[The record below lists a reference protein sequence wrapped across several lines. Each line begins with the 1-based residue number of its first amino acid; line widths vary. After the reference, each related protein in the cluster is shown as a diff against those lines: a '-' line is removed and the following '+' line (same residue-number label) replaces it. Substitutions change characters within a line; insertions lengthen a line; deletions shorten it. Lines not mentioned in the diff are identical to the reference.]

1 MILLDGDGLSTS
13 KSVLLSIPFSRTN
26 TQIPL
31 LAISGVLIY
40 LKVDYEIALN
50 PGSATPTKESPRQKL
65 ARIDF
70 LGCFLLAGFVGALLL
85 AVSIKTSSIG
95 DDEIGWSDPLIVG
108 LFGASGGLFLV
119 FLLVEFKFAKEPVLP
134 LELLHR
140 RTAVSVAIHN
150 LVLSIL
156 IYAMVSIFHQLL
168 TWKLTHLQLYS
179 VPLFYT
185 AVNLM
190 SASSAG
196 NHMIPNAFCAAG
208 ASLGS
213 GFLIRGTG
221 KYYWLTFL
229 SGLSAVVSLVMFSF
243 WTRDSPEYVDRIP
256 IAWRAD

>member
-1 MILLDGDGLSTS
+1 MIPSDGDGLSTS
-13 KSVLLSIPFSRTN
+13 KSVLLSISNSSLN

-50 PGSATPTKESPRQKL
+50 TGSATPTKESPRQKL

-156 IYAMVSIFHQLL
+156 IYAMVSPLRQCHFTFTYLPVVQRTPILHCCQSHVGIF
-168 TWKLTHLQLYS
+168 S
-179 VPLFYT
+179 
-185 AVNLM
+185 
-190 SASSAG
+190 
-196 NHMIPNAFCAAG
+196 
-208 ASLGS
+208 
-213 GFLIRGTG
+213 R
-221 KYYWLTFL
+221 
-229 SGLSAVVSLVMFSF
+229 
-243 WTRDSPEYVDRIP
+243 
-256 IAWRAD
+256 